1 MHWKKNSSLQHTL
14 VALSKSCASYDL
26 FWTHDHDAFFIGFI
40 IFAFDLFRSWQ
51 LWYKNP
57 KFLPLRILLRS
68 PSSCGST
75 VPLSAIAPAP
85 EQKLPPPKPGSLL
98 WPPLRRPIFV
108 SLNFLACRPFSIPD
122 LPGFLVC
129 PPLGAGVAPGRM
141 VVVATEKALKRGT
154 RWCHSQVGRSVR
166 TLMIRG
172 WKSGPTHHRN
182 LKPGKPKRAGHSV
195 C

>member
-1 MHWKKNSSLQHTL
+1 MATMVQ
-14 VALSKSCASYDL
+14 KSQIRA
-26 FWTHDHDAFFIGFI
+26 
-40 IFAFDLFRSWQ
+40 
-51 LWYKNP
+51 
-57 KFLPLRILLRS
+57 LRILLRS

-85 EQKLPPPKPGSLL
+85 EQKTPPARPLRVRHLVTSPQGPPKRGSLL
-98 WPPLRRPIFV
+98 WPPLRRLIFV

-141 VVVATEKALKRGT
+141 VVVATEKALKQGT

-172 WKSGPTHHRN
+172 WKSGPTHRRN
-182 LKPGKPKRAGHSV
+182 LKPREAKEGGAFGVPAHSLGILGRLV
-195 C
+195 